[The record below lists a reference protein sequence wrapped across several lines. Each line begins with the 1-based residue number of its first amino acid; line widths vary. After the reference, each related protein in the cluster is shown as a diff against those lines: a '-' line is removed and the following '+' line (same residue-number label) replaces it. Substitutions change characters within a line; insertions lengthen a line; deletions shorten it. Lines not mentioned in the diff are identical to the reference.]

1 MNKNT
6 DSFNVKIELNI
17 ILKRIIGKNVKIVV

>member
-6 DSFNVKIELNI
+6 DNFNVKIELNI

>member
-6 DSFNVKIELNI
+6 DNFNVQNEFIV
-17 ILKRIIGKNVKIVV
+17 ILKRIKEKNVKIVS